1 MYSNED
7 IERLIQGKT
16 SSEES
21 LLIILYL
28 DQHPDILNNYFSI
41 SDWEH
46 FKSEYT
52 LDGEVSSKIWHN
64 IAHTNFR
71 TTRNIEL
78 FKKLS
83 IAASFILLI
92 GLGWR
97 VFLQNEN
104 IETISKV
111 PTEIISMKVVENINN
126 FNINILLPDSSQV
139 ELFPNSTLS
148 YLEKFSNHERGTK
161 LIGEAIFKVTKDN
174 SSPFLVS
181 SDSLVTTVLGT
192 KFRVQSFKGENTIK
206 VILYEGKVSV
216 KSVSLNPK
224 SSKTD
229 YILSPGDIL
238 VYNKI
243 SMKSTL
249 MKNSI
254 DPIKNNVIRNAKNT
268 TTSISH
274 SSNWYMFN
282 NQKLSDVFDLLSILY
297 NEKIHYNKRDII
309 GRTFIG
315 KIDKTDSLQ
324 NILKSIGLLNK
335 LIVTKEEDGYH
346 IIKK

>member
-16 SSEES
+16 NSEES
-21 LLIILYL
+21 LLFIRYL
-28 DQHPDILNNYFSI
+28 DEHPDILGNYFSI
-41 SDWEH
+41 SEWEH

-52 LDGEVSSKIWHN
+52 LDAEVSSKIWQN
-64 IAHTNFR
+64 IAHTNFK
-71 TTRNIEL
+71 TTRTVEL

-83 IAASFILLI
+83 IAASFVLLI
-92 GLGWR
+92 GLGWWA
-97 VFLQNEN
+97 FMKNEN
-104 IETISKV
+104 IGAKNKV
-111 PTEIISMKVVENINN
+111 PTEVISMKMVENINN
-126 FNINILLPDSSQV
+126 FNINIILPDSSQV

-148 YLEKFSNHERGTK
+148 YLEKFSNHERGAK

-174 SSPFLVS
+174 TSPFLVS

-224 SSKTD
+224 SSNID
-229 YILSPGDIL
+229 YILSPGDIY

-254 DPIKNNVIRNAKNT
+254 DPIKNNITRNAIT
-268 TTSISH
+268 TATSISH